1 MIVNIPVSVGE
12 LLDKIT
18 ILQIKAEHTDNEYV
32 HKELRDLSEIAQTL
46 GVYFD
51 DDIRRLK
58 EVNQELW
65 DIEDKLR
72 EHEKLWNFDD
82 EFVDLARMVYFKNDQ
97 RASIKKEINTRINS
111 VYSEV
116 KLY

>member
-18 ILQIKAEHTDNEYV
+18 ILQIKAEHTDNEFV
-32 HKELRDLSEIAQTL
+32 HKELHDLSQIAHDL
-46 GVYFD
+46 GVYFNE
-51 DDIRRLK
+51 DIETLRQ
-58 EVNQELW
+58 VNQELW
-65 DIEDKLR
+65 DIEDKRR

-97 RASIKKEINTRINS
+97 RASIKKEINIKTNS
-111 VYSEV
+111 TYSEV

>member
-18 ILQIKAEHTDNEYV
+18 ILQIKAERTDNEYV
-32 HKELRDLSEIAQTL
+32 HKELQDLSQIAKDL

-51 DDIRRLK
+51 DEIQRLK

-72 EHEKLWNFDD
+72 EHEKKWNFDD
-82 EFVDLARMVYFKNDQ
+82 DFVDLARMVYFKNDK
-97 RASIKKEINTRINS
+97 RACIKKEINIKTNS
-111 VYSEV
+111 TYSKV